1 MVCFSYRSYM
11 DTIARN
17 WAATQE
23 RVRRA
28 AEVAGRDPR
37 DIEVVAVT
45 KTRTTS
51 EMDEAILCGASAVGE
66 NRIQEADTK
75 KPQVLGHAAWHFVGH
90 LQSNKAARAVALFDL
105 VQSVDSSRLAR
116 ALSRHAGSAD
126 RVLDILVQVNTSEAP
141 GQSGVNIDTL
151 MPMLEETAALEHVRV
166 RGLMTI
172 GAHSP
177 DERLVRAGFA
187 TLRTASERIA
197 QASFP
202 NVEICHLSMGMS
214 GDFEWAIAEGAN
226 MLRLG
231 SCLFGPRS

>member
-1 MVCFSYRSYM
+1 MDTIDTIG

-28 AEVAGRDPR
+28 AEIAGRDPR

-66 NRIQEADTK
+66 NRIQEADAK
-75 KPQVLGHAAWHFVGH
+75 KPHVHGQATWHLVGH

-105 VQSVDSSRLAR
+105 VQSVDSARLAG
-116 ALSRHAGSAD
+116 ALSRHAGIAD

-141 GQSGVNIDTL
+141 GQSGVNMDTL
-151 MPMLEETAALEHVRV
+151 MPMLEEIATLEHVRV
-166 RGLMTI
+166 RGLMSI
-172 GAHSP
+172 GAHSQ
-177 DERLVRAGFA
+177 DERLVRSGFS
-187 TLRTASERIA
+187 TLRTASERIGRA
-197 QASFP
+197 GIP
-202 NVEICHLSMGMS
+202 NVEMRYLSMGMS

-231 SCLFGPRS
+231 SCLFGPRT